1 MWVHFDDA
9 TRRYMFNSRYKK
21 KTNPLEMNDNYHLKL
36 LGDTEHLIVYL
47 QRKDWS
53 FFFNFKT
60 MDVLLFIC

>member
-1 MWVHFDDA
+1 
-9 TRRYMFNSRYKK
+9 
-21 KTNPLEMNDNYHLKL
+21 MNDNYHLKL
-36 LGDTEHLIVYL
+36 LGDTKHLIVYL